1 VERSARTGE
10 TAMVDDADV
19 QRFVNALMKDEPF
32 ARAPNAELA
41 YRLALAAQGVARM
54 TSGYAEE
61 FARKVRRRVEWT
73 KPSN

>member
-1 VERSARTGE
+1 
-10 TAMVDDADV
+10 MVDDAGV
-19 QRFVNALMKDEPF
+19 QGFVDALMNDQPF
-32 ARAPNAELA
+32 ARAPNAEVRIGWLLSH
-41 YRLALAAQGVARM
+41 RGVTRM